1 MKPDLVTVGVNGKD
15 EFEYE
20 KNDTI
25 VSFNGFQAGKF
36 ANEEYY
42 VPQQQT
48 QYVPISYNQQRS
60 TSTGRRGV

>member
-25 VSFNGFQAGKF
+25 VSFNGF
-36 ANEEYY
+36 
-42 VPQQQT
+42 
-48 QYVPISYNQQRS
+48 
-60 TSTGRRGV
+60 